1 MSEHTSF
8 KHTLPQ
14 RPPDPASA
22 LFSTIARQSDGPVL
36 WLLDEQTVTIESSGI
51 GRPTGGPIR
60 FASNR
65 YDIYCALHQAGA
77 DAVFNDFD
85 FRSTENGQFQ
95 TILYRISKEK
105 AVVHHLIKTAWRLLR
120 SGGELVLY
128 GAKNEGIKTY
138 LDKAGSLFGR
148 RADISKH
155 GGFYLGRL
163 SRSDAA
169 AGTRLDDQDYAQLR
183 VIGEQNDI
191 PFLSKPGLF
200 GWNKIDPG
208 SALLAAQLPAVL
220 ANCKTPPQSLLD
232 LGCGYGYLTLLAHQL
247 QPFQRLVASDN
258 NAAALLACQANFAA
272 RNITGEVI
280 ADDCGKSLITPFD
293 LILCNPPFHRGFEH
307 DQALTEHFLAAA
319 ARLLTASGRA
329 LFVVNRFIPL
339 PRLAPIFFQHII
351 VVTEN
356 RSFIVFELAQ
366 AQPPA
371 RKTTRGRI
379 QA

>member
-1 MSEHTSF
+1 MPKTASLNRLS
-8 KHTLPQ
+8 
-14 RPPDPASA
+14 DPVNG
-22 LFSTIARQSDGPVL
+22 LFSSIARHSAGPVL
-36 WLLDEQTVTIESSGI
+36 WLLDEQSISLA
-51 GRPTGGPIR
+51 PGGMADPADKAIR

-65 YDIYCALHQAGA
+65 YDIYCALQRAGA

-85 FRSTENGQFQ
+85 FRGTETGQFQ
-95 TILYRISKEK
+95 TVLYRISKEK
-105 AVVHHLIKTAWRLLR
+105 AVVHHLINTAWRLLR
-120 SGGELVLY
+120 PGGELVLC

-138 LDKAGSLFGR
+138 LDKAGHLFEH
-148 RADISKH
+148 RAEISKH
-155 GGFYLGRL
+155 SGFYLGRL
-163 SRSDAA
+163 TRLDTA
-169 AGTRLDDQDYAQLR
+169 AGTRLDDQDYTQLR
-183 VIGEQNDI
+183 IIGEQNGI

-208 SALLAAQLPAVL
+208 SALLAAQLPVVL
-220 ANCKTPPQSLLD
+220 ANGQAPPQSLLD
-232 LGCGYGYLTLLAHQL
+232 LGCGYGYLALLASQL
-247 QPFQRLVASDN
+247 QTFQRLIASDN

-280 ADDCGKSLITPFD
+280 ADDCAQSLITAFD

-319 ARLLTASGRA
+319 ARLLTAQGRA

-339 PRLAPIFFQHII
+339 PRLAPVFFQRIN

-366 AQPPA
+366 P
-371 RKTTRGRI
+371 RKTVRGRVPK
-379 QA
+379 